1 MSFAVQDF
9 NASEKNNDEAFNET
23 EWWDFTHSSKLQKRV
38 ILTFSSRIIKG
49 KLHLCHFYIFDNDF
63 PPLQWPYRSRSLCCA
78 MCKYSTQNL
87 YTFRNHVTRCHSYMK
102 AMCALAS
109 CPQCVFTGH
118 PRVVK
123 KHMLLFHS
131 KVPVQTQ
138 PSVVPRLTERYQCVR
153 CSFPSSSIFA
163 MKKHVILKHL
173 EHLAETYIGYTLNV
187 QGRVAVKVYR
197 CKVCLMNTGNLDQM
211 LHHMLVEPSHYAVST
226 QVQSLIYENKNYT
239 VKSVPNGNSLFV
251 TLPSIAPK
259 SQQQPQLLNSKSLV
273 LPSNGQAAGTVVAL
287 QQLQGGGNAAT
298 LICTPGTNQTAF
310 LPPQASALVQLASA
324 EAKGL
329 LQPGAT
335 IALRSA
341 LPQGPS
347 MVQLPTLSN
356 VSLKPTQVALS
367 PAQPQPSQ
375 NAPQILLPSG
385 LQATVAGA
393 STVAA
398 TAAAPKTAT
407 VLAQGAASN
416 QLALKG
422 TMLTSQSLLSHLI
435 PTGNK
440 VNGLP
445 TYTFAPLQV
454 AVPAALGSPLKPVA
468 QPTATVPQTKKWI
481 TCPFCNEL
489 FPSNV
494 FDMHTEVAHQTKAAS
509 SRAESVAARA
519 SFLKKMPDKTLKCLT
534 CRVQLS
540 DKNVFQHLLHGL
552 SCLYCSSSFYS
563 IKHLIEHVKQHASK
577 YCSKEL
583 FYNTLRS
590 KFGLYSNG
598 AAGLLFPYVDINA
611 TSPKE
616 ILGDVEVSLALISNS
631 LEPVYLKLQPG
642 SQPEICPAA
651 PAKISSSFCP
661 FCNEKFL
668 SEAQH
673 LEHLKQ
679 KHFVA
684 PTIHAV
690 LKTEAF
696 KCVYCNGVYTGKVTQ
711 QAVMLH
717 MQRCRCSP
725 KQQPLKI
732 TAPAPPPVPPS
743 QLQPQHPPKPTAQ
756 LAQTSGLYF
765 LQVPQGMTVKQTL
778 APAGLSTPAVSAALE
793 AEQKSK
799 KRLEAALKEV
809 MEANKREREQQAAVR
824 RMRKQ
829 EKPAL
834 APAALPPVLLP
845 PPTPRLLQPKPPAA
859 PAAVVAAAVVPLSS
873 RSLGVRLPPK
883 PKVPRNRASEKRKDF
898 ISTFFNRNPYAT
910 KAECEELCRQV
921 ALSKSELAAQFVNKR
936 SRCMK
941 SLRRSKTAVL
951 LGFNMTE
958 VAKVKHNLLIP
969 KLQAAGE
976 QPQGNPRPAP
986 RSAPRSAGGGKG
998 NAKVPNGEPVGQME

>member
-1 MSFAVQDF
+1 
-9 NASEKNNDEAFNET
+9 
-23 EWWDFTHSSKLQKRV
+23 
-38 ILTFSSRIIKG
+38 
-49 KLHLCHFYIFDNDF
+49 
-63 PPLQWPYRSRSLCCA
+63 

-102 AMCALAS
+102 ATCALAS

-123 KHMLLFHS
+123 KHMFLFHS

-138 PSVVPRLTERYQCVR
+138 PSVAPRLTERYQCVR

-187 QGRVAVKVYR
+187 QGRMAVKVYR

-211 LHHMLVEPSHYAVST
+211 LHHMLVEPSHYAIST

-251 TLPSIAPK
+251 TLPNIAPK
-259 SQQQPQLLNSKSLV
+259 SQPQLLNSKSLV
-273 LPSNGQAAGTVVAL
+273 LPSNGQAAGTVLAL
-287 QQLQGGGNAAT
+287 QQVQGGGNAAT

-335 IALRSA
+335 IALRGA

-347 MVQLPTLSN
+347 VVQLPTVSN

-385 LQATVAGA
+385 LQATVTGA

-398 TAAAPKTAT
+398 TAPPKAASSSTAS
-407 VLAQGAASN
+407 VLAQGTTNN
-416 QLALKG
+416 QVALKG

-454 AVPAALGSPLKPVA
+454 AVPAAMGSALKPVA
-468 QPTATVPQTKKWI
+468 QPTAAVPQTKKWI

-494 FDMHTEVAHQTKAAS
+494 FDMHTEVAHQTKTTS
-509 SRAESVAARA
+509 GRTESVAARA
-519 SFLKKMPDKTLKCLT
+519 SFLKKMPDKTLKCMT

-540 DKNVFQHLLHGL
+540 EKNVFQHLLHGL

-563 IKHLIEHVKQHASK
+563 VKHLIEHVKQHTSRYSSK
-577 YCSKEL
+577 DIY
-583 FYNTLRS
+583 YNTLRS

-598 AAGLLFPYVDINA
+598 PAGLLFPYVDITA

-616 ILGDVEVSLALISNS
+616 ILGDVEVSLALITNS
-631 LEPVYLKLQPG
+631 LEPVYMKLQPG
-642 SQPEICPAA
+642 IQPEICPAA

-668 SEAQH
+668 NESQH
-673 LEHLKQ
+673 LDHLKQ

-717 MQRCRCSP
+717 MQRCRCCP
-725 KQQPLKI
+725 KHQPLKI
-732 TAPAPPPVPPS
+732 TATPPPVPPS
-743 QLQPQHPPKPTAQ
+743 QLPPSQLQPQPQQPPKPTAQ

-765 LQVPQGMTVKQTL
+765 LQVPQGMTVKQAL
-778 APAGLSTPAVSAALE
+778 APAGTQAVSAAME

-824 RMRKQ
+824 RMRQQ
-829 EKPAL
+829 EKPA
-834 APAALPPVLLP
+834 PAALAPLQQSPPN
-845 PPTPRLLQPKPPAA
+845 PRLLQPKPPAV
-859 PAAVVAAAVVPLSS
+859 AAVAPGSS
-873 RSLGVRLPPK
+873 SSSGLGVRLAPK
-883 PKVPRNRASEKRKDF
+883 AKVPRNRASEKRKDF
-898 ISTFFNRNPYAT
+898 ISTYFNSNPYAT

-921 ALSKSELAAQFVNKR
+921 ALSKSELAAQFASKR

-941 SLRRSKTAVL
+941 SLRRSRTAVL

-976 QPQGNPRPAP
+976 QPQVDPGRAPKPR
-986 RSAPRSAGGGKG
+986 AGGTG
-998 NAKVPNGEPVGQME
+998 NAKVPNGELVAQME

>member
-1 MSFAVQDF
+1 
-9 NASEKNNDEAFNET
+9 
-23 EWWDFTHSSKLQKRV
+23 
-38 ILTFSSRIIKG
+38 
-49 KLHLCHFYIFDNDF
+49 
-63 PPLQWPYRSRSLCCA
+63 

-102 AMCALAS
+102 ATCTLAS

-131 KVPVQTQ
+131 KAPVQTQ
-138 PSVVPRLTERYQCVR
+138 PSVAPRLTERYQCVR

-259 SQQQPQLLNSKSLV
+259 SQQQLLNSKSLV

-287 QQLQGGGNAAT
+287 QQVQGGGNAAT
-298 LICTPGTNQTAF
+298 LICTPGTNQAAF

-347 MVQLPTLSN
+347 VVQLPTVSN

-398 TAAAPKTAT
+398 AAAPKAAAAATT
-407 VLAQGAASN
+407 VLAQGTANN

-509 SRAESVAARA
+509 GRAESVAARA
-519 SFLKKMPDKTLKCLT
+519 SFIKKMPDKTLKCLT

-540 DKNVFQHLLHGL
+540 EKNVFQHLLHGL
-552 SCLYCSSSFYS
+552 SCLYCASSFYS

-616 ILGDVEVSLALISNS
+616 ILGDVEVSLALITNT

-642 SQPEICPAA
+642 NQPEICPAA

-732 TAPAPPPVPPS
+732 TAAAPPVPPS
-743 QLQPQHPPKPTAQ
+743 QLQPQQPPKPMAQ
-756 LAQTSGLYF
+756 LTQTSGLYF
-765 LQVPQGMTVKQTL
+765 LQVPQGMTVKQAL
-778 APAGLSTPAVSAALE
+778 APAGANAPAVSAAIE

-824 RMRKQ
+824 RMRQQ
-829 EKPAL
+829 EKPAPAL
-834 APAALPPVLLP
+834 ATP
-845 PPTPRLLQPKPPAA
+845 PPLQQPPSNPRLLQPKPPAA
-859 PAAVVAAAVVPLSS
+859 ALAALGSS
-873 RSLGVRLPPK
+873 SLGVRLAPK
-883 PKVPRNRASEKRKDF
+883 AKVPRNRASEKRKDF
-898 ISTFFNRNPYAT
+898 ISTYFNSNPYAT

-921 ALSKSELAAQFVNKR
+921 ALSKSELAAQFANKR

-969 KLQAAGE
+969 KLQAAGD
-976 QPQGNPRPAP
+976 PGPKPR
-986 RSAPRSAGGGKG
+986 PRSAGGTG
-998 NAKVPNGEPVGQME
+998 NATVPNGKTVEQTE